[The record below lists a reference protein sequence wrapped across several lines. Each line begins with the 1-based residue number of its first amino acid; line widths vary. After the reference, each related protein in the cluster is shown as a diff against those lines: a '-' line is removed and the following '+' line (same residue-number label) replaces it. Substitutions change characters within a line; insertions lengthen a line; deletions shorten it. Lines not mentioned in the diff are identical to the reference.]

1 MWRAAAAIVCPWKFP
16 EFKLGSDTELPG
28 ERRLD
33 YGSHYVDN
41 SHWYVRIIFLDY
53 KVNDLL
59 KCEEFYDDRSLKKII
74 FTWPVI
80 NKMFCN
86 ALYVTIC

>member
-1 MWRAAAAIVCPWKFP
+1 MWRVVVLIVCFWKFL
-16 EFKLGSDTELPG
+16 EFKFGSDTEFLG

-33 YGSHYVDN
+33 YGSYYVDN
-41 SHWYVRIIFLDY
+41 SYWYVRIIFLDY

-74 FTWPVI
+74 FIWLVI
-80 NKMFCN
+80 NKMYCN
-86 ALYVTIC
+86 VFYVI